1 MKVSFSLKGKAT
13 AKPVGE
19 APSLKRSAAFAA
31 LDDDEPID
39 AAPTATG
46 GKGKTAANKQFI
58 AQSVEMSK
66 AAKKKLEAEQRVDA
80 TVFEYDEVWD
90 KMQEAKARQKAAKE
104 ADAKE
109 RKVSVKP
116 LPLSMLHDCSM
127 SADIL
132 KPIAAE
138 VY

>member
-13 AKPVGE
+13 KPVGE

-46 GKGKTAANKQFI
+46 EKGKAAANKQFI

-66 AAKKKLEAEQRVDA
+66 SMKKRLDAEKRVDA
-80 TVFEYDEVWD
+80 TVFEYDEV
-90 KMQEAKARQKAAKE
+90 
-104 ADAKE
+104 
-109 RKVSVKP
+109 
-116 LPLSMLHDCSM
+116 
-127 SADIL
+127 
-132 KPIAAE
+132 
-138 VY
+138 